1 MILRPLVDERVINPN
16 RIAFIDIVINALR
29 KELALLAI
37 SYDIGHYRSPRY
49 LPIRRIFKGIVTQP
63 EIAIPT
69 SSRGSRRFGIAEP
82 WVSSALLSAAQSLLI
97 QFDVVPLEQIGQL
110 GVFK

>member
-1 MILRPLVDERVINPN
+1 MQMIDAVLPQQTTAAEW
-16 RIAFIDIVINALR
+16 IVLIL
-29 KELALLAI
+29 
-37 SYDIGHYRSPRY
+37 
-49 LPIRRIFKGIVTQP
+49 Q
-63 EIAIPT
+63 IAIPT

-82 WVSSALLSAAQSLLI
+82 WVSSALSSAAQSLLI